1 MYKSIFPAKN
11 NDSTPYNNILNNEAG
26 IYFSANASKAIAK
39 KLTATKIKYIF
50 FFLFIMSL
58 GIIISYLFSSI
69 RSSTA
74 LLVTSLWAKHWKI

>member
-1 MYKSIFPAKN
+1 MFPTRN
-11 NDSTPYNNILNNEAG
+11 NDSALYNKVLNNEVG
-26 IYFSANASKAIAK
+26 IYFSANANMAIAE
-39 KLTATKIKYIF
+39 KLTATKVKYIF
-50 FFLFIMSL
+50 FCLFIMSL